1 VSLRAPAESGDS
13 APMRSLRAIVLVSVV
28 ACLPKRDL
36 PPAEIQKLTSLPEV
50 MQVQATIADPQFKK
64 IDSAAFGNDDWIA
77 FNDLGSRI
85 QVTAE
90 KARQFSKGPEFD
102 RFAERLGQT
111 GAELVEATQARS
123 VPKANQALAEMRV
136 ICKTCHAKFR

>member
-1 VSLRAPAESGDS
+1 MQLRA
-13 APMRSLRAIVLVSVV
+13 LFLVPLV

-36 PPAEIQKLTSLPEV
+36 PPDQIQKLGTLAEV

-64 IDSAAFGNDDWIA
+64 IDSASFGNDDWIA

-85 QVTAE
+85 QVTSE
-90 KARQFSKGPEFD
+90 KARQFSKGPDFD
-102 RFAERLGQT
+102 KLAERLGQT
-111 GAELVEATQARS
+111 GAELVDATQARN
-123 VPKANQALAEMRV
+123 VAGVNQALAEMRV

>member
-1 VSLRAPAESGDS
+1 
-13 APMRSLRAIVLVSVV
+13 MQLRAILLVLLV

-36 PPAEIQKLTSLPEV
+36 PPDQIQKLGSLSEV

-64 IDSAAFGNDDWIA
+64 IDRASFGDEDWIA

-85 QVTAE
+85 QVTSE

-102 RFAERLGQT
+102 KLAERLGQT
-111 GAELVEATQARS
+111 GAELIEATQARS
-123 VPKANQALAEMRV
+123 VPRANQSLAEMRV

>member
-1 VSLRAPAESGDS
+1 
-13 APMRSLRAIVLVSVV
+13 MQLRAILLVLFAS
-28 ACLPKRDL
+28 CLPKRDL
-36 PPAEIQKLTSLPEV
+36 PPDQIQRLSSLSEV

-64 IDSAAFGNDDWIA
+64 IDRASFGDEDWIA

-85 QVTAE
+85 QVTSE

-102 RFAERLGQT
+102 KLAERLGQT
-111 GAELVEATQARS
+111 GAELIEATQARN
-123 VPKANQALAEMRV
+123 VAGANQSLAEMRV